1 MLIRRV
7 SVNETEVQAA
17 CMLFCFS
24 PTRRN
29 AYFMGSL
36 SSCFMAAS
44 RMRVITVMHN
54 AMLRQSR
61 DCICFYVGRE
71 LYTANKPISTS
82 GAKEKINS
90 TEQL

>member
-1 MLIRRV
+1 
-7 SVNETEVQAA
+7 
-17 CMLFCFS
+17 
-24 PTRRN
+24 
-29 AYFMGSL
+29 
-36 SSCFMAAS
+36 
-44 RMRVITVMHN
+44 MRVITVMHN